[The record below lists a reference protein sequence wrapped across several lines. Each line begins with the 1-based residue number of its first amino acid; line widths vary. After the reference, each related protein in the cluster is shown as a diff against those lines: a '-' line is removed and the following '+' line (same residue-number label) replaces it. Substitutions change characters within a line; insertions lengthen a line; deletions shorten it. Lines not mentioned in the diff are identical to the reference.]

1 MNHDKKKVEAIVLWG
16 KANRG
21 KTQTLNL
28 VANLLEY
35 DFNSNSKKSF
45 LFPHSISDD
54 KSIAID
60 VNGKKV
66 GIITAGD
73 SVKELTQGL
82 NSLPNDCDLYICSS
96 HTKGKTCNYLKNR
109 FNNAILWI
117 SKWTIKDENDK
128 VDFKE
133 NFFKNKA
140 NLIRAQEIVEIIKEL
155 LG

>member
-1 MNHDKKKVEAIVLWG
+1 MDNDKKKVKAIVLWG

-28 VANLLEY
+28 VADLLEY
-35 DFNSNSKKSF
+35 DFNSNSKKPFSF
-45 LFPHSISDD
+45 PYSLMDD
-54 KSIAID
+54 KSIIID

-73 SVKELTQGL
+73 SVNELSQGF

-96 HTKGKTCNYLKNR
+96 HTKGKTCNFLLSK
-109 FNNAILWI
+109 FDNAVLWI
-117 SKWTIKDENDK
+117 SKWTIINANDK

-133 NFFKNKA
+133 DYYQNKA
-140 NLIRAQEIVEIIKEL
+140 NLIQAQEIVEIVKEL